1 MSGALEEMGAF
12 FDARCRVYD
21 AVHTG
26 GIDGGMESKRV
37 PATLL
42 PEGTRT
48 LLDLGVGTG
57 LELEAVFAR
66 FPTVRV
72 TGLDIAPRMLAL
84 LREKYPGRGL
94 DLRLASYLDWD
105 FGRARYD
112 AALSVMTLHHYTHA
126 VKLGIYQRLRDCLRP
141 EGVYVECDYMI
152 PEQAFADPQAEEDR
166 LFAEYAR
173 LRREQG
179 LEDGRE
185 YHFDTPC
192 TVANQ
197 KRLLREAGFAAV
209 EECWRQGSTVVLR
222 AGL

>member
-1 MSGALEEMGAF
+1 MSGALEEMGPF
-12 FDARCRVYD
+12 FDTQCRVYD

-37 PATLL
+37 PAALL

-72 TGLDIAPRMLAL
+72 TGLDIAPSMLAL

-94 DLRLASYLDWD
+94 
-105 FGRARYD
+105 
-112 AALSVMTLHHYTHA
+112 
-126 VKLGIYQRLRDCLRP
+126 
-141 EGVYVECDYMI
+141 
-152 PEQAFADPQAEEDR
+152 
-166 LFAEYAR
+166 
-173 LRREQG
+173 
-179 LEDGRE
+179 
-185 YHFDTPC
+185 
-192 TVANQ
+192 
-197 KRLLREAGFAAV
+197 
-209 EECWRQGSTVVLR
+209 VLR

>member
-37 PATLL
+37 PAALL

-94 DLRLASYLDWD
+94 DLHLASYLDWD

-141 EGVYVECDYMI
+141 GGVYVECDYML
-152 PEQAFADPQAEEDR
+152 PEQVFADPQAEEDR

-209 EECWRQGSTVVLR
+209 KECWRQGSTVVLR